1 MNALL
6 YLPGHSRD
14 DLVRALRIPALSP
27 GWQTSLRALL
37 EQADDPKGAAG
48 NPGLTAAA
56 GSPPPAW
63 QGFRSLVVT
72 RIARESDSV
81 LSVELV
87 APDGVALPAALPGQ
101 FLTLRL
107 RPTAGSPP
115 LIRSYSLSGPPGAAH
130 YRISV
135 KREAH
140 GAASG
145 FLHAHLQAG
154 ATLEVAA
161 PRGTFTLRDGD
172 GPVLLLSAG
181 VGATPVLAML
191 HALAAAR
198 STREVWW
205 VHGARNHAEHPF
217 ADESR
222 ALLAR
227 LPNGARERV
236 LQPSR
241 CRRSAGTGLRRWPD
255 ACPPRCWAPSDPAQ
269 RGGVPVRAGGL
280 HAGARRRPVR
290 TRPGGRAHSHRD
302 LRRRTGR

>member
-6 YLPGHSRD
+6 YLPGRSRD

-107 RPTAGSPP
+107 HPTAGEP
-115 LIRSYSLSGPPGAAH
+115 AAH
-130 YRISV
+130 PQLLAVRSTGRRTLPDQ
-135 KREAH
+135 RE
-140 GAASG
+140 
-145 FLHAHLQAG
+145 
-154 ATLEVAA
+154 
-161 PRGTFTLRDGD
+161 
-172 GPVLLLSAG
+172 
-181 VGATPVLAML
+181 
-191 HALAAAR
+191 AR
-198 STREVWW
+198 STRSGE
-205 VHGARNHAEHPF
+205 
-217 ADESR
+217 
-222 ALLAR
+222 R
-227 LPNGARERV
+227 LP
-236 LQPSR
+236 
-241 CRRSAGTGLRRWPD
+241 
-255 ACPPRCWAPSDPAQ
+255 ACTS
-269 RGGVPVRAGGL
+269 
-280 HAGARRRPVR
+280 
-290 TRPGGRAHSHRD
+290 PGGRHARGRGATRHLHAP
-302 LRRRTGR
+302 RR